1 MVRRRTGRKEVP
13 LSQRKAPV
21 SVSLTGD
28 DLRIAR
34 ERGMDLGQMLHRDIQ
49 LASGQD
55 PEEVE
60 IERLAGEIEKIRL
73 DLAPREQRLEFLRR
87 RQLDRR
93 KLKVDLQIEEDCGAW
108 YLRSL
113 MENGRIRRI
122 EPVPMLPADI
132 MGLCMSLKK
141 ANGYDFIEVGGEAYF
156 YGKNTA
162 EVNRRLAPVKLRI
175 QHGKVVPDPD
185 SMKPYVLPSSI
196 PNLSVDRKFFED
208 FSERKITT
216 SVLLSELKGY
226 SPRITDEKLKEEIK
240 KKMRPN
246 YAGTMDLDLEGA
258 Q

>member
-1 MVRRRTGRKEVP
+1 MFGRHRMERDAG
-13 LSQRKAPV
+13 SR
-21 SVSLTGD
+21 D
-28 DLRIAR
+28 DLRL
-34 ERGMDLGQMLHRDIQ
+34 DLGRSY
-49 LASGQD
+49 A
-55 PEEVE
+55 
-60 IERLAGEIEKIRL
+60 RLSA
-73 DLAPREQRLEFLRR
+73 
-87 RQLDRR
+87 
-93 KLKVDLQIEEDCGAW
+93 
-108 YLRSL
+108 
-113 MENGRIRRI
+113 IRRI

-185 SMKPYVLPSSI
+185 SMKPYVLPPSI

-208 FSERKITT
+208 FAEKKITT